1 MSINDFEKM
10 GIALAEARMLCQRFR
25 DTEKVRELAEI
36 MSAVRSGHS
45 SSVSTQ
51 AKKDRKIAVDVSL
64 HIWSGTYKKYVA
76 TRIGKGRRTLT
87 NKFDRTDLLEDIF
100 QYFKQVFFPSGRKRG
115 HLSLSLNSTS
125 IKFCSCANEV
135 ITDLSYSIDNYM
147 KNNSLKRAKFIIQ
160 AKAMSKLQK
169 YDSDSSLSDF
179 DMESANNRI
188 EHKRSQNR
196 WNISPVSRTRQ
207 SCINLFDD
215 SCEDFDEQQMQK
227 IGNETFSS
235 ESINKNLR
243 KKKTRSCNY
252 SGNDIVPLES
262 ALSSFSEISN
272 KLHETRVLKERQNR
286 EYESSLEAD
295 RKKAEEREAT
305 QKRMEYLDNLK
316 VYRQSKLKTEPYI
329 TEDSVLVSGLHTTL
343 GKKQRFFDS
352 DEKCCQIYHWVGS
365 LSAELEFFHLHYK
378 RSSIVP
384 SSYVLDPNLN
394 VTAVE
399 TTILTM
405 SEVTESNLTI
415 NIID

>member
-10 GIALAEARMLCQRFR
+10 RIALADARMLCQRFC
-25 DTEKVRELAEI
+25 DTEKVRESAEI

-45 SSVSTQ
+45 SSVSTK
-51 AKKDRKIAVDVSL
+51 AKKHRKIAVDVSL

-160 AKAMSKLQK
+160 AKAMSKLQE
-169 YDSDSSLSDF
+169 YDSDRSLSDL
-179 DMESANNRI
+179 DMESTNNRI
-188 EHKRSQNR
+188 EEKRRQNR
-196 WNISPVSRTRQ
+196 RNISSVSRTGQR
-207 SCINLFDD
+207 CINLFDD
-215 SCEDFDEQQMQK
+215 SCEDFNEPQMQK

-235 ESINKNLR
+235 ESINRNLR
-243 KKKTRSCNY
+243 NY

-262 ALSSFSEISN
+262 TLSSFSEISN